1 MSRALLLLS
10 RLHCPISQKEV
21 SLKQMRCVAVDIGP
35 YNGQGL
41 AAKAPHKTRPICSRS
56 LVEDAFFQTR

>member
-21 SLKQMRCVAVDIGP
+21 SLKQMRCVAVDISL

-41 AAKAPHKTRPICSRS
+41 AAKAAHQISHINAR
-56 LVEDAFFQTR
+56 